1 MPLHMRLVLV
11 NGLVFAGGVLVT
23 SLAPEHERG
32 PAALLALVLGV
43 AAIFAVN
50 TRHLRQTLTPLMSTI
65 GTLRSR
71 WENEHRTQTAR
82 NLASREYDGQRM
94 AVELHDNV
102 SDNLSAALVALKK
115 AIDHAPPEL
124 AAELKTVQHNARL
137 SLVEIRKIGRRL
149 RPETLEDL
157 GLHSALGFLASTLAA
172 RSAGVRV
179 KRHIEG
185 PFHDLDDETELV
197 IYRVAEESLNNIG
210 HHARAQK
217 VEISLRREQDTLVL
231 RVTDDG
237 VGIGS
242 NGERGGILGMRERAA
257 LVGGRLSVVPRRGGG
272 TEIRLDVPAHRV
284 GRPAG

>member
-11 NGLVFAGGVLVT
+11 NGLVFAGGLLIT
-23 SLAPEHERG
+23 SLAPQDDRG
-32 PAALLALVLGV
+32 PAALVALVLGI
-43 AAIFAVN
+43 AAIIAVN

-65 GTLRSR
+65 GTLRGR

-82 NLASREYDGQRM
+82 NLANREYDGQRM

-102 SDNLSAALVALKK
+102 GDNLSAALVALKK

-137 SLVEIRKIGRRL
+137 SLVEMRKIGRRL

-157 GLHSALGFLASTLAA
+157 GLHSALSFMATNLSTRA
-172 RSAGVRV
+172 AGVRV
-179 KRHIEG
+179 DRHIEG

-197 IYRVAEESLNNIG
+197 IYRVAEESLNNIAR
-210 HHARAQK
+210 HAKAQK
-217 VEISLRREQDTLVL
+217 VEISLRREGDTLVL
-231 RVTDDG
+231 RITDDG
-237 VGIGS
+237 VGIGA

-257 LVGGRLSVVPRRGGG
+257 LVGGRLTVVPRRGGG
-272 TEIRLDVPAHRV
+272 TEVRLEVPAHSV
-284 GRPAG
+284 PAT